1 MIVEVNIIAI
11 LVFAYMGLIVGRT
24 LDLTLI
30 ILAKLLNYRCNTAF
44 WFHYMI
50 VGALYPLA

>member
-1 MIVEVNIIAI
+1 MEINIIAI
-11 LVFAYMGLIVGRT
+11 LVFAYMGLIVGRA

-44 WFHYMI
+44 WFHCMI
-50 VGALYPLA
+50 VGALYPLT